1 MIVNLVS
8 QKVKGRPDF
17 RQGMDG
23 ISGLLLERKRESIF
37 HVNALQSLSKLKLV
51 ALKQNQPFNNLKAK
65 AVLLGAEII
74 TRDKGPREGRGY
86 NETSGALTLSLTKV
100 NDFTSLAGIG
110 LHDL

>member
-8 QKVKGRPDF
+8 QKIKGRPDF

-37 HVNALQSLSKLKLV
+37 QVNALQSLSKLKLV

-65 AVLLGAEII
+65 AILLGAEI
-74 TRDKGPREGRGY
+74 TRDKGPREGRGC

-110 LHDL
+110 LYDL